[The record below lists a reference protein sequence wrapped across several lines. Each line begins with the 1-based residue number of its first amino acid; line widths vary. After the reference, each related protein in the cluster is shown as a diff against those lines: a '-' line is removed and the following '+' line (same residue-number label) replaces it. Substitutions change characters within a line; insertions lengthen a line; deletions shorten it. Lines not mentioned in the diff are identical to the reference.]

1 MAHMRSVRD
10 KHRRLEC
17 VLTVDDAGDVQRIV
31 KISLERI
38 GGIRVH
44 ACTESLRAI
53 EIAREVVPDL
63 ILLDYVMPRLDGVT
77 LFKRFQADPALARI
91 PVVFMTASA
100 TGLGIKEL
108 KTLGAA
114 GIVLKPFSVHDLPR
128 QLSEIWD
135 GLNTRELEL
144 SISSPPLD

>member
-1 MAHMRSVRD
+1 MSPVRD
-10 KHRRLEC
+10 KRRRLEC

-31 KISLERI
+31 KIALERL

-44 ACTESLRAI
+44 ACTDSQRAM

-63 ILLDYVMPRLDGVT
+63 ILLDYVMPGLDGVA
-77 LFKRFQADPALARI
+77 LFKRIQADPVLARI

-100 TGLGIKEL
+100 TALGIKEL
-108 KTLGAA
+108 QTLGAA
-114 GIVLKPFSVHDLPR
+114 GIVLKPFNVHELPR

-135 GLNTRELEL
+135 GLNTTGSE
-144 SISSPPLD
+144 SGPPHSKPPLD